1 MLVSLGRAVSIG
13 VNIENIEEKGRAR
26 ACLEHRAQSGEM
38 QPSLHNEHSPASV
51 QSPVNLAQPGLM

>member
-26 ACLEHRAQSGEM
+26 ACLEHPGPSREM

-51 QSPVNLAQPGLM
+51 QSPVNLAQPGL